1 MIARLLSLRL
11 WLLAAMII
19 SAGVGLTA
27 AAVLYGEVEHSHEFN
42 ADQAKALSEART
54 VARQVQAGADR
65 EDLSALQQLLTT
77 DQLTVERAG
86 RVIFR
91 GPNPGSQLEL
101 RAQAPF
107 AGGVVR
113 LADYSSPAAGTTLDL
128 ILITAGVLGLVIA
141 AALVA
146 ASLVT
151 RSVRTPI
158 NRAIVAADRVASGD
172 FSARMGAEGP
182 QELSKLGEA
191 FDDMTVRLERAD
203 ADQRQFLADVAHEIA
218 TPINSVSGFALALAD
233 SAATT
238 PEQRA
243 EASAV
248 ISAETERL
256 GQLLADLRELTSL
269 DLADGVRLGPIALED
284 FARELVRR
292 FRPAA
297 TNAGVKI
304 EVDVRPATITTDAR
318 LLETIASNLLSN
330 AIRYTPAGGEVQIR
344 VRKHRKE
351 LVLAVR
357 DSGVGISR
365 EHQPRIFERLYRV
378 DHTRNRATGG
388 LGLGLAIASRAAHS
402 LAGRIE
408 LDSTPG
414 RGSEFRVIVPLDR
427 ESEHREDE
435 DLQRTAQGRHGSTKT
450 KADGSQS
457 GSPAS

>member
-1 MIARLLSLRL
+1 MLARLLSLRL

-27 AAVLYGEVEHSHEFN
+27 AAVLYGQVEHSHEYS
-42 ADQAKALSEART
+42 ADQAKALAEART

-65 EDLSALQQLLTT
+65 DDLAALQLLLSN

-91 GPNPGSQLEL
+91 GPKPGSQLEL

-107 AGGVVR
+107 PGGVVR
-113 LADYSSPAAGTTLDL
+113 LADHSSPATGTTLDL
-128 ILITAGVLGLVIA
+128 TLITAGVLGFVIA
-141 AALVA
+141 AALLA

-158 NRAIVAADRVASGD
+158 NRAIVAADRVAGGD
-172 FSARMGAEGP
+172 FSARMGTSGP

-191 FDDMTVRLERAD
+191 FDDMTARLERAD

-233 SAATT
+233 GAAAA

-248 ISAETERL
+248 ITAETQRL
-256 GQLLADLRELTSL
+256 GGLLADLRELTSL
-269 DLADGVRLGPIALED
+269 DLATGVRLATIAIED
-284 FARELVRR
+284 FVQELARR
-292 FRPAA
+292 FRPSA
-297 TNAGVKI
+297 TNAGVTI
-304 EVDVRPATITTDAR
+304 DVDARPATITTDAR

-330 AIRYTPAGGEVQIR
+330 AIRYTPAGGHVQ
-344 VRKHRKE
+344 VRLRKRRKE

-357 DSGVGISR
+357 DSGVGISP
-365 EHQPRIFERLYRV
+365 EHQQRIFERLYRV
-378 DHTRNRATGG
+378 DQTRDRATGG

-414 RGSEFRVIVPLDR
+414 RGSEFRLILPLDR
-427 ESEHREDE
+427 QNEHREDE
-435 DLQRTAQGRHGSTKT
+435 NLQKGARTS
-450 KADGSQS
+450 
-457 GSPAS
+457 